1 MKVAK
6 QKKKIIKIHLIIK
19 NHLCFKILHTCK
31 YKILKIMHVFLGLA
45 GKTPDDL
52 SQGSPVRK
60 RERLRK
66 IQDPGKKKRKER
78 EMFNYWVTLL

>member
-1 MKVAK
+1 
-6 QKKKIIKIHLIIK
+6 
-19 NHLCFKILHTCK
+19 
-31 YKILKIMHVFLGLA
+31 MHVFLGLA

-66 IQDPGKKKRKER
+66 IQDPGKKKKKG
-78 EMFNYWVTLL
+78 NYLIRGLLGHTSHSVDLLLRVGVRCNVLSTVH